1 MAAKKILGYF
11 PDIPASDPQQ
21 FAAALVENLSMYH
34 PEVVA
39 RAADGTDGIGPRVK
53 FLNLAVIREYL
64 DKWAA
69 EHGAELRRREKPLE
83 LPDPRL
89 TAPADPKILQGLKD
103 LSAHLTRG
111 FSPGSV

>member
-1 MAAKKILGYF
+1 
-11 PDIPASDPQQ
+11 
-21 FAAALVENLSMYH
+21 MYH
-34 PEVVA
+34 PAVVA
-39 RAADGTDGIGPRVK
+39 RAADPQHGLATKVK

-69 EHGAELRRREKPLE
+69 EHAAEIKRRDKLLE

-89 TAPADPKILQGLKD
+89 TAPVDERIAKGLRE
-103 LSAHLTRG
+103 LSEHLKRG

>member
-1 MAAKKILGYF
+1 
-11 PDIPASDPQQ
+11 
-21 FAAALVENLSMYH
+21 MYH

-39 RAADGTDGIGPRVK
+39 RAADPQHGLATRIK

-69 EHGAELRRREKPLE
+69 EHAVEVRRREKPLE

-89 TAPADPKILQGLKD
+89 TAPVDERILKGLRE
-103 LSAHLTRG
+103 LSEHLKRG
-111 FSPGSV
+111 FSSSSV